1 MTVIELREV
10 FPPYGDTLLTA
21 GQLQQPSDSQFVE
34 ELMLQTFFLLVAL
47 LQLSI
52 NEPIA

>member
-10 FPPYGDTLLTA
+10 FPTYGDTLLTA

-34 ELMLQTFFLLVAL
+34 ELMLQTFFCWLLFCSY
-47 LQLSI
+47 QSM
-52 NEPIA
+52 NR

>member
-10 FPPYGDTLLTA
+10 FPTYGDTLLTA

-34 ELMLQTFFLLVAL
+34 ELMLQTFLLVAL
-47 LQLSI
+47 CSYQSM
-52 NEPIA
+52 NR

>member
-10 FPPYGDTLLTA
+10 FPTYGDTLLTA
-21 GQLQQPSDSQFVE
+21 GQLQQPSDSQFVK
-34 ELMLQTFFLLVAL
+34 ELMLQTFLLVAL

>member
-10 FPPYGDTLLTA
+10 FPTCGDTLLTA

-34 ELMLQTFFLLVAL
+34 ELMLQTFFAGC
-47 LQLSI
+47 SFAAI
-52 NEPIA
+52 NQ

>member
-10 FPPYGDTLLTA
+10 FPTYGDTLLTA

-34 ELMLQTFFLLVAL
+34 ELMLHTFLAGCSFAA
-47 LQLSI
+47 I
-52 NEPIA
+52 NQ

>member
-10 FPPYGDTLLTA
+10 FPTYGDTLLTA

-34 ELMLQTFFLLVAL
+34 ELMLQTFCWLLFAA
-47 LQLSI
+47 I
-52 NEPIA
+52 NQ